1 MEAELARLE
10 HTDGKRVAVTG
21 EKILE
26 LAKQA
31 GFLYQTKNPLEQ
43 R

>member
-1 MEAELARLE
+1 VEAELARLE
-10 HTDGKRVAVTG
+10 HIDRKGLVVTG

-31 GFLYQTKNPLEQ
+31 RFAYKT
-43 R
+43 